1 MFRFVVP
8 LHSIGLFLFKPHVS
22 DKGYSVFNIISLVI
36 SVSYM
41 IISVIIAVIP
51 KKWERKMYEFDEV
64 EIKPYSKCVKDNFT
78 NCYWRSNPATKF
90 ALEEDIN

>member
-1 MFRFVVP
+1 MFRLVVP
-8 LHSIGLFLFKPHVS
+8 LHSIGLFIFRSYVTK
-22 DKGYSVFNIISLVI
+22 KGYSVFNIISLAI
-36 SVSYM
+36 SVCYM
-41 IISVIIAVIP
+41 IIIVIFPRAFE
-51 KKWERKMYEFDEV
+51 KTMKELEEV